1 MRTILAL
8 LLLVTTV
15 SCQTRPRGAGDS
27 ALRDIDAFVANVVR
41 TIPEVPSIGI
51 AIVHDGQ
58 RHARAFGY
66 ADRDR
71 QVPATAQTGYYI
83 GSNTKAFT
91 GLAAAILA
99 ERGRIDLDAPL
110 STYLPEVKFN
120 APIDAKK
127 VTLRLLLSHSAA
139 IENNPVVFRTA
150 FSGDHTSANLLQ
162 ILNHT
167 RPRTE
172 GFRYDN
178 LGYVIAGLA
187 LERVT
192 GRTWQQLHDDLL
204 FEPLNMKR
212 TTALMSVAQ
221 RAALAQPYD
230 LDNKGELELLSYRKN
245 DQMMHAAGGTV
256 TTPEDLTRWLEAQ
269 LTGTA
274 GTRPAISPTAIAE
287 TQRQQAAV
295 VPRGAFA
302 GRGYGFGWYQ
312 GTHDGDAIV
321 YHGGGF
327 EGWRSLFSLM
337 PQKKIGV
344 AVATNSGV
352 SNPVTQL
359 ITSYAYDRLLGK
371 STDYTA
377 KLAKVRADLD
387 VRKSETAADTAQRAQ
402 RQSQLRHEPAAYA
415 GRYENALYGT
425 MEIEQRDGKLHAS
438 IGSMRAELEPYTEP
452 ETARV
457 ELDPAAGE
465 VLRFVFSNDAAADA
479 LRYRD
484 EVFTRRP

>member
-8 LLLVTTV
+8 LLVTTV
-15 SCQTRPRGAGDS
+15 SCHTAAPEAGDS

-41 TIPEVPSIGI
+41 TVPEVPSVGI

-71 QVPATAQTGYYI
+71 QVPATTQTGYYI

-120 APIDAKK
+120 APIDAQK

-150 FSGDHTSANLLQ
+150 FSGDHTSATLLQ
-162 ILNHT
+162 ILNDT

-192 GRTWQQLHDDLL
+192 GRTWQQLHEELI
-204 FEPLNMKR
+204 FEPLGMKR
-212 TTALMSVAQ
+212 TTALMSEAQ
-221 RAALAQPYD
+221 RAALAEPYD
-230 LDNKGELELLSYRKN
+230 LNNNGEIELLSYRKN

-256 TTPEDLTRWLEAQ
+256 TTPDDLTRWLEAQ
-269 LTGTA
+269 LTGT
-274 GTRPAISPTAIAE
+274 PAISATAIAE
-287 TQRQQAAV
+287 TQQQQAAV
-295 VPRGAFA
+295 EPRGAFA
-302 GRGYGFGWYQ
+302 GRGYGFGWFQ
-312 GTHDGDAIV
+312 GTHDGDAIL

-337 PQKKIGV
+337 PQEKIGV
-344 AVATNSGV
+344 AVVTNSGV

-371 STDYTA
+371 SNDYTA

-387 VRKSETAADTAQRAQ
+387 ARKSETAADTAQRAQ
-402 RQSQLRHEPAAYA
+402 RQSHLRHDLAAYV

-484 EVFTRRP
+484 EVFTRKR